1 VSARTAIILIVI
13 SLAAVAGVAYGSYR
27 SSQQSDGLEVRVAA
41 LERAAGASTASLER
55 LETQRQRLCASA
67 DRVRQKITGVALAP
81 DSPAPNFDFLAD
93 PLSASERIILM
104 LYNWC
109 HAGT

>member
-27 SSQQSDGLEVRVAA
+27 SNQQSDRLEARVAA
-41 LERAAGASTASLER
+41 LEDAGTSTAGTLER
-55 LETQRQRLCASA
+55 LQVQRQTLCSST

-81 DSPAPNFDFLAD
+81 GSPAPNFDFLAD
-93 PLSASERIILM
+93 PLSAPERIILM

-109 HAGT
+109 HAAR